1 MSVSLARLVVTAVR
15 VEGRTKAEVARDYR
29 VSRQWVHELVR
40 LFDVEGDAGLEPRS
54 RRGRVRRGHPR
65 FTRVLSEACRMP
77 ASRSSPVPRWW
88 APSRSPTRTGRRSGG
103 RSSTPVWNPSTTSV
117 PGHMLDPL
125 QFSAG
130 QCR

>member
-54 RRGRVRRGHPR
+54 RRPR
-65 FTRVLSEACRMP
+65 SC
-77 ASRSSPVPRWW
+77 
-88 APSRSPTRTGRRSGG
+88 PSRTPPVHTRAQRGLSDARESLESGATVVGAFEVSDPDGEAIRRTLFDARVESLHYFG
-103 RSSTPVWNPSTTSV
+103 SW
-117 PGHMLDPL
+117 
-125 QFSAG
+125 AYA
-130 QCR
+130 